1 MRFDGKTAVITGG
14 ASGIG
19 EAVARMLAAHGVE
32 RIGLVDNAERVEEVA
47 RAVDAAAG
55 RSVAHAFRGDVCD
68 AAFRA
73 ACFDTLIANG
83 PPPSLCV
90 PAAGI
95 TRDALAVKLD
105 RATGRAAMY
114 PQETF
119 QRVLDVN
126 LTAPVYW
133 ALEMIGR
140 IAERRQRRGLGRWEP
155 AEPIE
160 GAIVLIG
167 SVSSRGNRGQ
177 IAYTASK
184 AALAGVAATLSSEA
198 IHYGVRCAVVHPG
211 FTDTPMVRA
220 MGQRIVDEQV
230 LPRTQLRRL
239 IRPDEIAAAIGFLL
253 ANPAV
258 SGPLW
263 VDAGWQPAP

>member
-1 MRFDGKTAVITGG
+1 MRFDGKTAVVTGA

-19 EAVARMLAAHGVE
+19 EAVARMLAVNGVA
-32 RIGLVDNAERVEEVA
+32 RLAVVDNAVRIDEVA
-47 RAVDAAAG
+47 RNLNDAMG
-55 RSVAHAFRGDVCD
+55 RSIAVAFRGDVCD
-68 AAFRA
+68 SAFRA
-73 ACFDTLIANG
+73 ACFDALCQDG

-105 RATGRAAMY
+105 KATGRAAIY
-114 PQETF
+114 PQDVF
-119 QRVLDVN
+119 QKVLDVN

-133 ALEMIGR
+133 ALEMIAR
-140 IAERRQRRGLGRWEP
+140 IAEDRHRGGTGRWEP
-155 AEPIE
+155 TEPIS

-177 IAYTASK
+177 VSYAASK
-184 AALAGVAATLSSEA
+184 AALAAVAATLSSEG

-220 MGQRIVDEQV
+220 MGTRVLDEQV

-239 IRPDEIAAAIGFLL
+239 IRPEEIAEAIGFLL

>member
-1 MRFDGKTAVITGG
+1 MRFHGKTAVVTGA

-19 EAVARMLAAHGVE
+19 EAVAQMLAANGVE
-32 RIGLVDNAERVEEVA
+32 RIGLVDSAERVDAVA

-55 RSVAHAFRGDVCD
+55 RTVARPFRGDVCD
-68 AAFRA
+68 PAFRI
-73 ACFDTLIANG
+73 ACFDSLCQEG
-83 PPPSLCV
+83 SPPSFCV

-95 TRDALAVKLD
+95 TRDGLAVKLD
-105 RATGRAAMY
+105 KGTGRAAIY
-114 PQETF
+114 PRETF

-133 ALEMIGR
+133 ALEMIAR
-140 IAERRQRRGLGRWEP
+140 IAEDRHRRGLSRWEP
-155 AEPIE
+155 TEPSE

-177 IAYTASK
+177 VSYSASK

-220 MGQRIVDEQV
+220 MGPRILEEQV

-239 IRPDEIAAAIGFLL
+239 IRPEEIAEAIGFLL

>member
-1 MRFDGKTAVITGG
+1 MRFHGKTAVVTGA

-19 EAVARMLAAHGVE
+19 ESVACMLARQGIE
-32 RIGLVDNAERVEEVA
+32 RVGLVDFSERIEAVA
-47 RAVDAAAG
+47 AAVDAVAG
-55 RSVAHAFRGDVCD
+55 RPVARVFRGDVCD
-68 AAFRA
+68 AAFRL
-73 ACFDTLIANG
+73 ACFDSLVQDG
-83 PPPSLCV
+83 PPPSFCV

-95 TRDALAVKLD
+95 TRDALSVKID
-105 RATGRAAMY
+105 KASGRASIY

-133 ALEMIGR
+133 ALETIAR
-140 IAERRQRRGLGRWEP
+140 IAEDRHRRGLGRWEP
-155 AEPIE
+155 TEPTS

-177 IAYTASK
+177 VSYAASK
-184 AALAGVAATLSSEA
+184 AALAAVAATLSSEA

-220 MGQRIVDEQV
+220 MGPRVLEEQV

-239 IRPDEIAAAIGFLL
+239 IRPEEIAEAIGFLL